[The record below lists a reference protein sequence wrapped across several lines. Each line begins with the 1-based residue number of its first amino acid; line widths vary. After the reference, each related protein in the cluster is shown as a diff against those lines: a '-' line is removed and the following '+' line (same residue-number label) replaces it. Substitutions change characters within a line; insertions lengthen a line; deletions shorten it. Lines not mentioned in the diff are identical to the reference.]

1 MARSTPQSPIAA
13 RCIKVPDILEDVF
26 ESVAGAIFIDSEGS
40 LTAVQNSFQPFLD
53 DANGNKN
60 RILDLPIQKLK
71 KK

>member
-1 MARSTPQSPIAA
+1 
-13 RCIKVPDILEDVF
+13 VPDILEDVF

-60 RILDLPIQKLK
+60 RILDLPIQKFK